1 MKIIELKDISFQY
14 QSGSENFSLDDINLP
29 VKKGDYTS
37 LMGPN
42 GSGKSTL
49 LKLISGVVQPNLGV
63 VNLLGKNITHYSR
76 KEIAR
81 KIAFV
86 PQSTG
91 NAYPFSVF
99 EIVMMGRS
107 PYLNLWGNEKK
118 EDIEIVRESLNQVG
132 IYHLREKGIN
142 EISGGEAQRA
152 YIARAIAQKTEM
164 ILLDEPNSHL
174 DIEHQIAIFKLLK
187 EFNESAGT
195 TIITISHDLNLAA
208 SFCKKGIIL
217 NQGALVKEG
226 MIGEVLTEENIKMY
240 FNVNSKIERHKS
252 SFTISILAS

>member
-1 MKIIELKDISFQY
+1 MKIIELKDISFHY
-14 QSGSENFSLDDINLP
+14 HSGSENFSLEKINLSLLR
-29 VKKGDYTS
+29 GEYTA

-49 LKLISGVVQPNLGV
+49 LKLISGVIRPNNGS
-63 VNLLGKNITHYSR
+63 VNLLAKNISEYSR
-76 KEIAR
+76 KQIAR

-118 EDIEIVRESLNQVG
+118 EDVEIVKEALELVG
-132 IYHLREKGIN
+132 IYHLRNKGIN

-152 YIARAIAQKTEM
+152 YIARAFAQKTEL

-174 DIEHQIAIFKLLK
+174 DIEHQISIFRLLK
-187 EFNESAGT
+187 KFNEIEGT

-217 NQGALVKEG
+217 NNGRLATEG
-226 MIGEVLTEENIKMY
+226 TIPDVLTERNIKEY
-240 FNVNSKIERHKS
+240 FNVNSVVSKNENMVN
-252 SFTISILAS
+252 ISILAS